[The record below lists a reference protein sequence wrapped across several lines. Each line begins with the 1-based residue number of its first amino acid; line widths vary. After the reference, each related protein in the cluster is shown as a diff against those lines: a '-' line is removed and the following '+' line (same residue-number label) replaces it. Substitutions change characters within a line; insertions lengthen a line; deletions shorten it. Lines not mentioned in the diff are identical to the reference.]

1 MINARYQMIKTVSQK
16 NRIVL
21 SSIRIGLSLMEVL
34 FAIGVLM
41 IGLLGIASVLP
52 VGTRN
57 AAQALRSDITA
68 SAIENQVSNA
78 LARLDGRPSQ
88 VLYPYSLPRLS
99 ALSASLDPNYPT
111 APTTDLFG
119 NSSLSNLA
127 ASVPIRDYVPDPM
140 LPQAVGNP
148 PPAICIDPSF
158 ITAATNF
165 RPTPLNYYDRTKFPC
180 FDYNY
185 DALTHPGI
193 VPSLTSADP
202 ITPRM
207 FRVSLS
213 AKDSVIAPEHVVAKA
228 LLSER
233 DGLPLNKPKDST
245 LPTSLFFRP
254 LDNPLDLSRADAQR
268 SGAFSS
274 MVTVVPSNRAATN
287 YDVSIIVFENRQ
299 LTTNT
304 LGFDTTNPAL
314 VFPLQPFATISSWVN
329 QATLGP
335 DSKTYPDEVMCDIV
349 AAPDII
355 DGGLGTFTYEH
366 SSACNPEI
374 KSGQWIMLARFDATA
389 GINRYAWY
397 RVSQVI
403 DEPVE
408 IGNVYRATIEVRGMG
423 WVFHPAMVTGAGT
436 AIPLPPTPPPPLEYE
451 FKRRSTIMVK
461 MPRVVSVRTVSL

>member
-1 MINARYQMIKTVSQK
+1 MKTQIYRTEIPTHNSFHK
-16 NRIVL
+16 LLCGCRA
-21 SSIRIGLSLMEVL
+21 GLSLMEVL

-57 AAQALRSDITA
+57 AAEALRSDITA
-68 SAIENQVSNA
+68 SAVENQVSNA
-78 LARLDGRPSQ
+78 LARLGGRPSQ

-99 ALSASLDPNYPT
+99 ALSASPDPNYPV

-119 NSSLSNLA
+119 NSSILSLA
-127 ASVPIRDYVPDPM
+127 ASVPTLDYVPDPM
-140 LPQAVGNP
+140 APTFVGSP

-158 ITAATNF
+158 ITAATNI

-185 DALTHPGI
+185 DGLRHPGI
-193 VPSLTSADP
+193 VPALTSADP

-213 AKDSVIAPEHVVAKA
+213 AKDSVTAPEHIIART

-233 DGLPLNKPKDST
+233 DGLPLNKPKDNT
-245 LPTSLFFRP
+245 LPTSLFFRV
-254 LDNPLDLSRADAQR
+254 LDNPSDLSRADAQR
-268 SGAFSS
+268 AGAFSS
-274 MVTVVPSNRAATN
+274 MVTVVPTNRAATN

-314 VFPLQPFATISSWVN
+314 VFPLQPFATVSSWVN
-329 QATLGP
+329 QVTLGP

-349 AAPDII
+349 AASDII

-366 SSACNPEI
+366 SNACNPEI
-374 KSGQWIMLARFDATA
+374 KAGQWIMLARFDATA

-408 IGNVYRATIEVRGMG
+408 VGDVYRATIEVRGAG
-423 WVFHPAMVTGAGT
+423 WLFHPRMVRADGT
-436 AIPLPPTPPPPLEYE
+436 IEQLPNPNTVAEPRL
-451 FKRRSTIMVK
+451 STIMVK